1 VRARDL
7 LVASRP
13 FSWPNTAL
21 PFLAAALSWRLSFS
35 WLVLVG
41 LLYFLFPYNLLL
53 YGINDLFDYESDRRN
68 PRKGAG
74 IEGGRLPLRRAPTL
88 LAWIV
93 VTNGPPLAWFWW
105 SGGPRI
111 GLFTLLAA
119 AMAIAYSAPPLRTKV
134 RPGLDSLTSSLHF
147 VLPAVCGLVLAGAPW
162 ARFPFLPLVAF
173 LLWGMASHALGAIQD
188 IRCDREAGIGSLA
201 TWLGARATA
210 SVSLALYLLAA
221 CLLLPRGGAIS
232 LAGVAILPY
241 SLLALWCLGKDPE
254 VQARQA
260 WRSFLTLNLVVGFF
274 LTQLLLHAFGL
285 DNQSPL
291 RLASA
296 GALLVVAAILALEVR
311 GRRTAAPSP
320 RGEPTSSLS
329 VVGVGAT
336 GAAPW
341 EPGVWAATA
350 AVSAIWAAPEGSGFR
365 WCTEG
370 DRPLPAGPAV
380 LLFLAPGV
388 RALPEAIARLAA
400 ATVPGRPIAALD
412 DPGGGSRVTRAL
424 RPTLVQLRWID
435 LGVRMGRSLRRVEG
449 ALALAVAVEDCRD
462 CLTKAGSPRE
472 LARLAIGRGRVRF
485 FHCPEMTAGA
495 GFRPDS
501 SLTGW
506 WQRRLSSSPLG
517 PLTSLLVLGVT
528 GVTVAFLPLPLVIL
542 SLAVRDY
549 PALLASLAALTLQLA
564 AAIVAE
570 GRWVDPLLLPIGWG
584 ILLGA
589 LLRAGAREMR
599 GWPSLA
605 SPVGALDAVGSQ

>member
-1 VRARDL
+1 MRARDL

-21 PFLAAALSWRLSFS
+21 PFLAAALSWRLSLS

-41 LLYFLFPYNLLL
+41 LLYFLLPYNLLL

-111 GLFTLLAA
+111 ALAILLAA
-119 AMAIAYSAPPLRTKV
+119 AIAIAYSAPPLRTKV

-162 ARFPFLPLVAF
+162 ARFPFLPLLAF
-173 LLWGMASHALGAIQD
+173 LFWGMASHALGAIQD

-201 TWLGARATA
+201 TVLGARATA

-221 CLLLPRGGAIS
+221 CLLLSRGGSTS
-232 LAGVAILPY
+232 LAGVAMLPY

-260 WRSFLTLNLVVGFF
+260 WRSFLTLNLVVGFL
-274 LTQLLLHAFGL
+274 LTQVLLHALGV

-296 GALLVVAAILALEVR
+296 GALLVIVAMLALEVR
-311 GRRTAAPSP
+311 GRRAAAATP
-320 RGEPTSSLS
+320 RGEQAGSLP
-329 VVGVGAT
+329 VVVLGDTAAAPGEPGGSTVTA
-336 GAAPW
+336 GAA
-341 EPGVWAATA
+341 AAR
-350 AVSAIWAAPEGSGFR
+350 AVPEGSGSG
-365 WCTEG
+365 WCTPG
-370 DRPLPAGPAV
+370 GGPLPEGPAV
-380 LLFLAPGV
+380 LLLLAPGV
-388 RALPEAIARLAA
+388 RCLPGAMARLAA
-400 ATVPGRPIAALD
+400 AAVPGRPVAALD
-412 DPGGGSRVTRAL
+412 DPGGWCRKSRVL
-424 RPTLVQLRWID
+424 GPTLVQLRWIE
-435 LGVRMGRSLRRVEG
+435 LGVGIGRSLRRVEG
-449 ALALAVAVEDCRD
+449 TLALAVAVEDCRA
-462 CLTKAGSPRE
+462 CLRGAGSPQG
-472 LARLAIGRGRVRF
+472 LARLAMGRGQVRF
-485 FHCPEMTAGA
+485 VHCPELTAGA
-495 GFRPDS
+495 GSRPEGW
-501 SLTGW
+501 LTGW

-517 PLTSLLVLGVT
+517 PLTSLLVLGVAE
-528 GVTVAFLPLPLVIL
+528 VTVAFLPLPLVIL

-589 LLRAGAREMR
+589 QLRAGAREMR
-599 GWPSLA
+599 GWPSLS
-605 SPVGALDAVGSQ
+605 SPVGALDSVGSR